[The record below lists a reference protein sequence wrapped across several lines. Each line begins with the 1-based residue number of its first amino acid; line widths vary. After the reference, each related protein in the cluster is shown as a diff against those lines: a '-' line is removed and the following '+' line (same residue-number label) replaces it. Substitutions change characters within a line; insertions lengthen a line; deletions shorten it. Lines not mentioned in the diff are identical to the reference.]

1 MRSPRFTVSVLAAV
15 SAFAAEPGMVFVPA
29 GDYLRGR
36 SHADPDPETKWF
48 PHVLKDDKPVRRI
61 YVDPFYLDEH
71 EVTNAS
77 YAAFVQAKRHRA
89 PVHWPQGRI
98 PPGKEKHPVV
108 NVSWDDAA
116 AYARWAGKRL
126 PTEAEWERACRG
138 MAEGARFLTG
148 AEITSGDARFDRVD
162 GPGEVCRFKANY
174 FGLYDMAGNVWEWC
188 ADWYGRDYY
197 QQAPERNPPGP
208 SDGQYRVLRGGSWA
222 DVAKSL
228 SCAHRSWAR
237 PGERSPNVGFRCA
250 RSLRP
255 RARVVAGASRVE

>member
-1 MRSPRFTVSVLAAV
+1 
-15 SAFAAEPGMVFVPA
+15 MVFVPG

-36 SHADPDPETKWF
+36 SHTDPDPETKWF
-48 PHVLKDDKPVRRI
+48 PHVLKDDRPVRRI
-61 YVDPFYLDEH
+61 RVDPFYLDEH

-77 YAAFVQAKRHRA
+77 YAAFVLAARHRA
-89 PVHWPQGRI
+89 PIHWPQGRI

-148 AEITSGDARFDRVD
+148 AGITSSDARFDRVD

-188 ADWYGRDYY
+188 ADWYAADAYAALARAGVAAVD
-197 QQAPERNPPGP
+197 PSGP
-208 SDGQYRVLRGGSWA
+208 ASGTARALRGGSWQMPFRGSA
-222 DVAKSL
+222 QL
-228 SCAHRSWAR
+228 SYRGGTR
-237 PGERSPNVGFRCA
+237 PDACFVLSRGV
-250 RSLRP
+250 
-255 RARVVAGASRVE
+255 RVVLDPP